1 MKKRH
6 WTIAWEILFTY
17 LAISKVLY
25 WFELVA
31 VAGDFTV
38 DIVLS
43 VLLPR
48 FVFRDLPLI
57 AIVFIFY
64 FMDNF
69 LLKLHE
75 KQAAKRSKIAK
86 EIALYAVGYVV
97 VAAVWFAY
105 SWLLIWVG
113 WLDSGERLWGEEFLY
128 MSSAYL
134 LVVAVMVVKQFSA
147 KKKKVVSKSAEDKVE
162 MLEILLYDGV
172 LTQEEFEIKKL
183 RILE

>member
-25 WFELVA
+25 WFELVS

-64 FMDNF
+64 FMI
-69 LLKLHE
+69 L
-75 KQAAKRSKIAK
+75 
-86 EIALYAVGYVV
+86 
-97 VAAVWFAY
+97 
-105 SWLLIWVG
+105 VG

-134 LVVAVMVVKQFSA
+134 LVVIVMVVKQFSA